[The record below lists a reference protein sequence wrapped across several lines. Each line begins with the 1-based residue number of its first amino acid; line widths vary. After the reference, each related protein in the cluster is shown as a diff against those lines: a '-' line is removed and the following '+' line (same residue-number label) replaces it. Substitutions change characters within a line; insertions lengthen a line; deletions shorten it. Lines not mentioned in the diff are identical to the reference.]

1 MAAAAQKLQL
11 GNNGTSP
18 AFFTVAFERNGYG
31 EKVPRWRVL
40 KRVNAKVTGEK

>member
-1 MAAAAQKLQL
+1 MQFAALPVQL

-18 AFFTVAFERNGYG
+18 AFFAVAFERNGYG

-40 KRVNAKVTGEK
+40 KRVNAKASGEK